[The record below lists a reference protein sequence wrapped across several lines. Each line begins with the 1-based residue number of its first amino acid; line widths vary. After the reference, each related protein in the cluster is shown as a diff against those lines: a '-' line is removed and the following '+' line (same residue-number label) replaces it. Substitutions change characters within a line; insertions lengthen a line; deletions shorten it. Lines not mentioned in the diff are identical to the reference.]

1 MRAAALCLFSAL
13 GLFTGLAALAPG
25 LAYAQDPTTLAEG
38 RVVAVR
44 VEGNRRVEEA
54 AVLALVQLR
63 EGDTLAAWKLQRD
76 IKAIFRSGF
85 FDDIQVDISD
95 ADAMGGKIVTF
106 VVDEKPAVRE
116 VQITGNKK
124 IEEEDIRE
132 VLDIKPFAVLNDA
145 DVALNQSRVRDL
157 YLDKGYFLAE
167 VEPVVTEVGEDQV
180 DLTFN
185 ITENRKVIVQSVDIT
200 GNEGV
205 PDRKVRRYMQTKPG
219 GLLPWL
225 SSSGAFKKENLE
237 NDLYIVQSVF
247 LEEGY
252 VDVKVGEPKVY
263 LSPDKRYI
271 YITIHVEEGTRYKI
285 GHIRSRGD
293 EVPAEGLTAAAI
305 DRVVAGETALQ
316 VAENPDG
323 RGTGWLRRTLA
334 NEQPGVPLETGDYF
348 KLTEVQATMER
359 IGDLYRDQ
367 GYAFVNVV
375 PLTEAD
381 PDTGVVDI
389 TFDVAKGE
397 KYTIG
402 RINIS
407 GNDPTF
413 DKVIRREIPLN
424 EGDFYSGSGLR
435 EARMRIERLG
445 YFETTRINTPRGSGG
460 DVLDVDID
468 VVERPTGSFSVGM
481 GFSNLENFVL
491 TGSISKNNFLGLGY
505 LMSASLN
512 FSQLRQQWNVSF
524 ADPYF
529 LDSRWTLQ
537 VDGFSLQQQFIQD
550 QYQRGGGVAI
560 GRYLDRRDDIRL
572 TLDYTLEDVG
582 LTTVTA
588 YQERLFGGELYTS
601 GITSTLGLSLTVD
614 KRNNRISP
622 TQGFFFSASTEL
634 SGGFRVSD
642 DTVLNL
648 LGGEFNLWENRA
660 NLRIYQPIIPGKD
673 ILIFRFNSSIGSI
686 RSTDGS
692 VVPFIHLYRA
702 GGINSLRG
710 YNWFSLGPSIRNLQS
725 EDPIHADDRLIV
737 GGTQTWVNNIEI
749 EAPIVK
755 AAGIS
760 AVVFFDAG
768 NAFGD
773 PYGEGHINLTD
784 LRFSYGA
791 GIRWFSPM
799 GPLRFELG
807 IPINPYEDERKQV
820 FDFSIGTF
828 F

>member
-1 MRAAALCLFSAL
+1 
-13 GLFTGLAALAPG
+13 
-25 LAYAQDPTTLAEG
+25 
-38 RVVAVR
+38 
-44 VEGNRRVEEA
+44 
-54 AVLALVQLR
+54 
-63 EGDTLAAWKLQRD
+63 
-76 IKAIFRSGF
+76 
-85 FDDIQVDISD
+85 
-95 ADAMGGKIVTF
+95 
-106 VVDEKPAVRE
+106 
-116 VQITGNKK
+116 
-124 IEEEDIRE
+124 
-132 VLDIKPFAVLNDA
+132 
-145 DVALNQSRVRDL
+145 
-157 YLDKGYFLAE
+157 
-167 VEPVVTEVGEDQV
+167 
-180 DLTFN
+180 
-185 ITENRKVIVQSVDIT
+185 
-200 GNEGV
+200 
-205 PDRKVRRYMQTKPG
+205 
-219 GLLPWL
+219 
-225 SSSGAFKKENLE
+225 
-237 NDLYIVQSVF
+237 
-247 LEEGY
+247 
-252 VDVKVGEPKVY
+252 
-263 LSPDKRYI
+263 
-271 YITIHVEEGTRYKI
+271 
-285 GHIRSRGD
+285 
-293 EVPAEGLTAAAI
+293 
-305 DRVVAGETALQ
+305 
-316 VAENPDG
+316 
-323 RGTGWLRRTLA
+323 
-334 NEQPGVPLETGDYF
+334 
-348 KLTEVQATMER
+348 
-359 IGDLYRDQ
+359 
-367 GYAFVNVV
+367 
-375 PLTEAD
+375 
-381 PDTGVVDI
+381 
-389 TFDVAKGE
+389 
-397 KYTIG
+397 
-402 RINIS
+402 
-407 GNDPTF
+407 
-413 DKVIRREIPLN
+413 
-424 EGDFYSGSGLR
+424 
-435 EARMRIERLG
+435 
-445 YFETTRINTPRGSGG
+445 
-460 DVLDVDID
+460 
-468 VVERPTGSFSVGM
+468 M

-512 FSQLRQQWNVSF
+512 ISQLRQQWNVSF

-622 TQGFFFSASTEL
+622 TQGFFFSASSEL
-634 SGGFRVSD
+634 SGGFRVNE

-673 ILIFRFNSSIGSI
+673 VLIFRFNSSIGSI

-737 GGTQTWVNNIEI
+737 GGTQTWVNNFEI

-773 PYGEGHINLTD
+773 PYGEGNINLTD

>member
-1 MRAAALCLFSAL
+1 MRAAALCLFTAL
-13 GLFTGLAALAPG
+13 GLYTGLAALAPG
-25 LAYAQDPTTLAEG
+25 LASAQDPSALAEG

-63 EGDTLAAWKLQRD
+63 EGDTLAAWKIQRD

-95 ADAMGGKIVTF
+95 ADTSGGKIVTF

-116 VQITGNKK
+116 VQISGNKK

-145 DVALNQSRVRDL
+145 DVTLNQSRVRDL

-402 RINIS
+402 R
-407 GNDPTF
+407 
-413 DKVIRREIPLN
+413 R
-424 EGDFYSGSGLR
+424 LR
-435 EARMRIERLG
+435 
-445 YFETTRINTPRGSGG
+445 
-460 DVLDVDID
+460 
-468 VVERPTGSFSVGM
+468 
-481 GFSNLENFVL
+481 
-491 TGSISKNNFLGLGY
+491 
-505 LMSASLN
+505 
-512 FSQLRQQWNVSF
+512 
-524 ADPYF
+524 
-529 LDSRWTLQ
+529 
-537 VDGFSLQQQFIQD
+537 
-550 QYQRGGGVAI
+550 
-560 GRYLDRRDDIRL
+560 
-572 TLDYTLEDVG
+572 
-582 LTTVTA
+582 
-588 YQERLFGGELYTS
+588 
-601 GITSTLGLSLTVD
+601 
-614 KRNNRISP
+614 
-622 TQGFFFSASTEL
+622 
-634 SGGFRVSD
+634 
-642 DTVLNL
+642 
-648 LGGEFNLWENRA
+648 
-660 NLRIYQPIIPGKD
+660 
-673 ILIFRFNSSIGSI
+673 
-686 RSTDGS
+686 
-692 VVPFIHLYRA
+692 
-702 GGINSLRG
+702 
-710 YNWFSLGPSIRNLQS
+710 PS
-725 EDPIHADDRLIV
+725 
-737 GGTQTWVNNIEI
+737 
-749 EAPIVK
+749 
-755 AAGIS
+755 
-760 AVVFFDAG
+760 
-768 NAFGD
+768 
-773 PYGEGHINLTD
+773 
-784 LRFSYGA
+784 
-791 GIRWFSPM
+791 
-799 GPLRFELG
+799 
-807 IPINPYEDERKQV
+807 
-820 FDFSIGTF
+820 
-828 F
+828 